1 VRGKELS
8 GTKFPF
14 YFSLDPMGIR
24 ISDKIHQL
32 YENGK
37 GIFRAGEIRDELV
50 KLFREYS
57 ELRKMQRAW
66 VDNIMG
72 PVFAAID
79 ITYRCNLQCPYCFVS
94 AGKRKNAPTISKQNF
109 TRIVDLL
116 ADSGTLGICLC
127 GGEPTLHPDLLEFI
141 SYAKDYGMTVNMV
154 TNGTLIN
161 REFANRLAK
170 AGIDLVQVSMDGSR
184 AEIMDRLRGKGTY
197 DRAISALQNLI
208 NNSIVTGIA
217 FSATKVNISDF
228 PNVVKMCA
236 EIGVNR
242 IRSMFLVPENE
253 EHLKLIPSD
262 EDYKKLV
269 QWIQRNQ
276 VKYKSW
282 IEFGDPTE
290 HIVLGEFIGHI
301 MISINPEGY
310 ILPSPYIALAYG
322 NILKDDWLTLWDEL
336 QRVWSSNLVFNTI
349 LKYLRDEKDFLKM
362 NRLSLNRNENE
373 EILNVREIPAREQ
386 RLLAN
391 QIKGVLNDGNN

>member
-1 VRGKELS
+1 
-8 GTKFPF
+8 
-14 YFSLDPMGIR
+14 MGIR

>member
-1 VRGKELS
+1 
-8 GTKFPF
+8 
-14 YFSLDPMGIR
+14 MGIK

-32 YENGK
+32 YENDK
-37 GIFRAGEIRDELV
+37 GIFRAGEIRSELV

-57 ELRKMQRAW
+57 ELRKMQHAW

-109 TRIVDLL
+109 IRIVDLL

-141 SYAKDYGMTVNMV
+141 SYAKDYDMTVNMV

-161 REFANRLAK
+161 KKFANRLAK
-170 AGIDLVQVSMDGSR
+170 ADIDLVQVSIDGSR
-184 AEIMDRLRGKGTY
+184 AEIMDRLRGRGTY
-197 DRAISALQNLI
+197 NRAILALQNLV
-208 NNSIVTGIA
+208 NNGIITGIA
-217 FSATKVNISDF
+217 FSATKINISDF
-228 PNVVKMCA
+228 PNVAKMCA
-236 EIGVNR
+236 EMGVNR

-269 QWIQRNQ
+269 RWIQENQ
-276 VKYKSW
+276 ARYQSW

-322 NILKDDWLTLWDEL
+322 NILKDDWHALWNEL
-336 QRVWSSNLVFNTI
+336 QCVWSSNPVFNTI
-349 LKYLRDEKDFLKM
+349 LNHLRDEKDFLKM

-373 EILNVREIPAREQ
+373 EILNVKELSSKEQ
-386 RLLAN
+386 RVLAN
-391 QIKGVLNDGNN
+391 QIKEVLNYEDS

>member
-1 VRGKELS
+1 MRGKELS